1 MHFTKILFF
10 ALACF
15 VVLST
20 VNAAPGNFF
29 KDLEGVGQRVRDA
42 IISAGPAVD
51 VLTNAKG
58 LINGDKKDDE

>member
-1 MHFTKILFF
+1 MHTKILVF
-10 ALACF
+10 LCVCF
-15 VVLST
+15 IVIST
-20 VNAAPGNFF
+20 VSAWDLF
-29 KDLEGVGQRVRDA
+29 KELEGVGQRVRDA